1 MKNVIYRGL
10 WFRYKANKQKRITA
24 EDYRAIL
31 RLNRRVRIVSRR
43 VAEQVKAR
51 AARRLAAFQCGK
63 SQQ

>member
-24 EDYRAIL
+24 ADYRAVL
-31 RLNRRVRIVSRR
+31 RLNRRMRIVARR
-43 VAEQVKAR
+43 VGEQVKAR